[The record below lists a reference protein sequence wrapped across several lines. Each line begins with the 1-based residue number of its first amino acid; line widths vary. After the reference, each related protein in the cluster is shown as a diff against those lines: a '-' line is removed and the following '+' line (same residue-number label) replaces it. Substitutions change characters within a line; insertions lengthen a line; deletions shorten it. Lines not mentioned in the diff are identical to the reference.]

1 MKTFCCFAL
10 TSVVAALAAVAG
22 PEQLVK
28 ERAKQVRDRNKE
40 SQGVPSQ
47 PNTPAPTAPA
57 APAPAVRPAQ
67 GSTKPSPLAKIR
79 ADIAAWQNPKAVN
92 EDSKKEFTKD
102 VLAAVRGSKS
112 PATAS
117 VNQFGGKLSAAI
129 AGKSLGGSEL
139 SRLADNIN
147 LAVNSASLS
156 DERTDEIAAQVQ
168 SDLEKSGVDVT
179 AASGVADRLK
189 ELMAGLKE

>member
-1 MKTFCCFAL
+1 MKTFFCIALISLITAFA
-10 TSVVAALAAVAG
+10 AMAG

-28 ERAKQVRDRNKE
+28 ERAKQLRDRNNA
-40 SQGVPSQ
+40 SQGVPGQ
-47 PNTPAPTAPA
+47 PSAPPTAPA
-57 APAPAVRPAQ
+57 TPAPAARPAQ
-67 GSTKPSPLAKIR
+67 SGSAKPSPLAKIR

-92 EDSKKEFTKD
+92 EDSQKEFTTD

-117 VNQFGGKLSAAI
+117 VNQFGGKLSAAL

-156 DERTDEIAAQVQ
+156 DERTDELAAQVQ
-168 SDLEKSGVDVT
+168 SDLEKSGVAAT
-179 AASGVADRLK
+179 AASGVADSLK
-189 ELMAGLKE
+189 EVMAGLKE